1 MLDQGLIARF
11 HASYVKG
18 EPDECWLWTRS
29 TAGGYSK
36 GGYGQIKMTG
46 ERKQTYAHRVAYEIA
61 YGEIPPHKQV
71 CHKCD
76 NPLCVNSAHL
86 FVGTSS
92 DNHQDMKRK
101 GRHLYGERNARAV
114 LTEQKVKEI
123 LALLDIGVK
132 QIDLAGRYGVAPITI
147 SRIARGLRWSHLK

>member
-11 HASYVKG
+11 HASYVRGK
-18 EPDECWLWTRS
+18 PDECWLWTRS
-29 TAGGYSK
+29 RAGGCSK
-36 GGYGQIKMTG
+36 GGYGQIKLSG
-46 ERKQTYAHRVAYEIA
+46 ERKQGYAHRIAYELA
-61 YGEIPPHKQV
+61 KGEIPPQKQV
-71 CHKCD
+71 CHTCD
-76 NPLCVNSAHL
+76 NPLCVNPDHL

-123 LALLDIGVK
+123 HALLAIGVT
-132 QIDLAGRYGVAPITI
+132 QIDLSVRYGVAPITI
-147 SRIARGLRWSHLK
+147 SRISRGLRWAHLK